1 MHRRAFL
8 HSLAATL
15 AYPPIPTRAQRKQ
28 APLGFSTLGCPAW
41 DWIPILDFAAKH
53 GFASVELRGIQKA
66 MDLTERPEFSP
77 GRIQQSKKE
86 LADRGLRVSCL
97 GASARM
103 HETEPDVLKAQMA
116 EARRFIDLAA
126 ALGASYVRVFGD
138 RLDATRRE
146 QVLAHVSSGLG
157 ELGRYAGDRG
167 VVVLIESHGDFV
179 QSPTLKELFERAG
192 SPHVALLWDA
202 HHTYAAGK
210 EEPEQTFAELGRYVR
225 HTHLK
230 DSRPGGKERQ
240 YVLTGEGDVPVR
252 RQVQLLAKAGYKGD
266 YSFEW
271 EKRWHPEIP
280 EPEVAFPHYAR
291 IVREFLAATRSAR
304 GLFEVDASEPIP
316 ETRLSSP

>member
-15 AYPPIPTRAQRKQ
+15 AVPPVLAQPRRGQ

-41 DWIPILDFAAKH
+41 DWIPILDFAIKH
-53 GFASVELRGIQKA
+53 GFASIELRGIQKA

-126 ALGASYVRVFGD
+126 ALGAPYVRVFGD
-138 RLDATRRE
+138 KLDAARRE
-146 QVLAHVSSGLG
+146 QVMAHVASGLG

-167 VVVLIESHGDFV
+167 VVVVLESHGDFV
-179 QSPTLKELFERAG
+179 TSPLLKELLERAA

-202 HHTYAAGK
+202 HHTFAAGK
-210 EEPEQTFAELGRYVR
+210 EEPEQTFAALGKYMR

-230 DSRPGGKERQ
+230 DSRPGEKERQ
-240 YVLTGEGDVPVR
+240 YVLTGEGDVPVK
-252 RQVQLLAKAGYKGD
+252 RQVQILAKSGYTGD

-280 EPEVAFPHYAR
+280 EPDVAFPHYAR
-291 IVREFLAATRSAR
+291 VVREYLAATQSA
-304 GLFEVDASEPIP
+304 
-316 ETRLSSP
+316 

>member
-15 AYPPIPTRAQRKQ
+15 VVPPVLAQPRRAQ
-28 APLGFSTLGCPAW
+28 APIGFSTLGCPAW
-41 DWIPILDFAAKH
+41 DWIPILDFAAKQ
-53 GFASVELRGIQKA
+53 GFASIELRGIQKA

-126 ALGASYVRVFGD
+126 ALGAPYVRVFGD
-138 RLDATRRE
+138 KLDAARRE

-179 QSPTLKELFERAG
+179 QSPTLKELLERAA

-210 EEPEQTFAELGRYVR
+210 EEPEQTFAALGKYIR

-230 DSRPGGKERQ
+230 DSRPGEKERQ
-240 YVLTGEGDVPVR
+240 YVLTGEGDVPVK
-252 RQVQLLAKAGYKGD
+252 RQVQILAKAGYKGD

-280 EPEVAFPHYAR
+280 DPDVAFPHFAR
-291 IVREFLAATRSAR
+291 VVREYL
-304 GLFEVDASEPIP
+304 G
-316 ETRLSSP
+316 

>member
-8 HSLAATL
+8 HTLAATL
-15 AYPPIPTRAQRKQ
+15 AVPPVLAQPRCGQ

-53 GFASVELRGIQKA
+53 GFASIELRGIQKA

-77 GRIQQSKKE
+77 GRIQQSKKD

-103 HETEPDVLKAQMA
+103 HETEPDVLKAQMS

-126 ALGASYVRVFGD
+126 KLGAPYVRVFGD
-138 RLDATRRE
+138 KLDAMRRE
-146 QVLAHVSSGLG
+146 QVMAHVSAGLG
-157 ELGRYAGDRG
+157 GLGRYAGDRG
-167 VVVLIESHGDFV
+167 VTVLIESHGDFV
-179 QSPTLKELFERAG
+179 QSPALKELLERAA

-210 EEPEQTFAELGRYVR
+210 EEPEQTFAELRRYVR

-230 DSRPGGKERQ
+230 DSRPGEKERQ
-240 YVLTGEGDVPVR
+240 YVLTGEGDVPVK
-252 RQVQLLAKAGYKGD
+252 RQVQILAKAGYKGD

-271 EKRWHPEIP
+271 EKRWHPEIS
-280 EPEVAFPHYAR
+280 EPEVAFPHFAR
-291 IVREFLAATRSAR
+291 VVREYF
-304 GLFEVDASEPIP
+304 V
-316 ETRLSSP
+316 